1 MSPDGCDN
9 DIHFPSN
16 VSCPIV
22 HGDAKCTL
30 VRALEFFVS
39 QPWIGRISGQSLK
52 LLTELYPDFFR
63 EIFQS
68 LEDRIKDNY
77 VSRQSV
83 SGPLSQI

>member
-22 HGDAKCTL
+22 HGDAKCPL
-30 VRALEFFVS
+30 VRALEFFAS
-39 QPWIGRISGQSLK
+39 QHWIGRISGQSLK
-52 LLTELYPDFFR
+52 LLPEFYPDFSG
-63 EIFQS
+63 EMIQS
-68 LEDRIKDNY
+68 LEDRIRDNY